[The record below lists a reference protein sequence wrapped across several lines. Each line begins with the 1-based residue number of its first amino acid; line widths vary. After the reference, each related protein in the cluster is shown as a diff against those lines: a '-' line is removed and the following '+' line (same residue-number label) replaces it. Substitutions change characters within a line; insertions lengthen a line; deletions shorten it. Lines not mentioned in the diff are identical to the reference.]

1 VCDSATVY
9 FEVWLT
15 LQPSHSL
22 FTDDRVF
29 IPLNCCGHKQ
39 RRMVDGCTHLTR
51 PETEVIGLLGLKLRL
66 FLRPD
71 RERRN
76 VLAVTFRRRFGEGKL
91 RRKCPASVDECINRG
106 SNIPCKCGDG
116 AIELFFCLRRD
127 VLAQVRYKLVRP
139 GTLKARVES

>member
-1 VCDSATVY
+1 MKQVPYNVYSVFPSNWLYKARSECDSATIY

-39 RRMVDGCTHLTR
+39 RRMVDGCTHLAR
-51 PETEVIGLLGLKLRL
+51 PETEVIGLLSLKLRL
-66 FLRPD
+66 FVRAD
-71 RERRN
+71 IERRN
-76 VLAVTFRRRFGEGKL
+76 VLAVTFRRRSGEGKL

-116 AIELFFCLRRD
+116 AIEFFS
-127 VLAQVRYKLVRP
+127 A
-139 GTLKARVES
+139 